1 MLITEILKEPE
12 RFRACVNQG
21 LPYKL
26 LSVKIKIVD
35 KCNLRCKMC
44 SHWRHYVEALPF
56 DFYKP
61 VIKDLVEL
69 GCQKIHFTGGEPML
83 YPNLLSLMDFIRQC
97 DDNIKI
103 SMTTN
108 ATLIDEEMAKVLA
121 QSGLKR
127 ANISI
132 DSPEESIHDSIRGVH
147 GAFRKACYGFQ
158 CLRKHMPKRPFYI
171 NTVLSPWNYKTL
183 IGLPKLANE
192 LGATGVNLQSLNI
205 HTVDSFPFTAPQWDE
220 INKDILPGF
229 LDEANKYHI
238 SIDIPQISSNADGYY
253 NNHRCYVLYSHLLIN
268 YLGFVYPCCN
278 LTNTRMGD
286 LHKHSIKE
294 IWQGDK
300 YQTLR
305 QKQQLPIHPKCA
317 TCDLCID
324 DNIEIDKLFEQSIS
338 APICHVEERTGGP

>member
-1 MLITEILKEPE
+1 MLTNEILKEPE
-12 RFRACVNQG
+12 RFRECVYQC

-44 SHWRHYVEALPF
+44 NHWRHYAEALPV

-61 VIKDLVEL
+61 IIKDLVVL

-83 YPNLLSLMDFIRQC
+83 YPNLLPLMNYIRQC

-108 ATLIDEEMAKVLA
+108 ATLIDEKMAKALA
-121 QSGLKR
+121 HSGLKK

-132 DSPEESIHDSIRGVH
+132 DSPEESIHDSIRGVP
-147 GAFRKACYGFQ
+147 GAFKKACNGFQ
-158 CLRKHMPKRPFYI
+158 CLRKRMPKRPFYI

-183 IGLPKLANE
+183 IGFPKLANE
-192 LGATGVNLQSLNI
+192 LGATGINLQSLNI
-205 HTVDSFPFTAPQWDE
+205 HTVEALPFTAPQWDE
-220 INKDILPGF
+220 LNKDILPGL

-238 SIDIPQISSNADGYY
+238 PIDIPQIYSSDDGY
-253 NNHRCYVLYSHLLIN
+253 NNIHRCYVLYSHLMIN
-268 YLGFVYPCCN
+268 YLGIVTPCCN
-278 LTNTRMGD
+278 LAKTKMGD
-286 LHKHSIKE
+286 LHNNSIIE

-300 YQTLR
+300 YKKFR
-305 QKQQLPIHPKCA
+305 QKQQQPIHQRCA
-317 TCDLCID
+317 TCDLCIQ
-324 DNIEIDKLFEQSIS
+324 DNIIIDKLFQDSTK
-338 APICHVEERTGGP
+338 RL